1 MRKSLLP
8 FAIMSLFSL
17 FSHASPLEPGAAAP
31 DVTAPDQDGRDVR
44 FAEIYPKGITL
55 VYFYPKADTPG
66 CTAQACSLRDAFA
79 GLESDGVTILGV
91 SGDSPAAQ
99 KKFREKHGIPF
110 TLIADTDGKVAEAFG
125 VPRMMGISG
134 RQSFLIKDGKIRW
147 TTPKAKTGDHA
158 EEVAAAIAA
167 LR

>member
-1 MRKSLLP
+1 MRKSFFP
-8 FAIMSLFSL
+8 AAIMSLFSL
-17 FSHASPLEPGAAAP
+17 LSHAAPLETGAPAP
-31 DVTAPDQDGRDVR
+31 DVTASDQDGREVR
-44 FAEIYPKGITL
+44 FADVYSKGITL

-91 SGDSPAAQ
+91 SGDSPDAQ

-110 TLIADTDGKVAEAFG
+110 ALIADTEGKVAGAFG
-125 VPRMMGISG
+125 VPRMMGLPG
-134 RQSFLIKDGKIRW
+134 RQSFLIKDGTIRW
-147 TTPKAKTGDHA
+147 TTPKAKTRDHA